1 MIFAVLSTAWII
13 QTGIRLQIL
22 ELQKTFS
29 VEDFRKNK
37 VLNKKA
43 LQEELGLEKEY
54 KNDDDRN
61 DLTALQIK
69 KGFDL
74 CRFTLWMNF
83 VRTRFRSLCFGT
95 G

>member
-22 ELQKTFS
+22 ELQKPFS

-43 LQEELGLEKEY
+43 LQEELGLEKDT
-54 KNDDDRN
+54 KTMMIGMISR
-61 DLTALQIK
+61 LTDQ

-74 CRFTLWMNF
+74 VDYVMDE
-83 VRTRFRSLCFGT
+83 LCQDG
-95 G
+95 GSDRCAWNR

>member
-22 ELQKTFS
+22 ELQNLS

-43 LQEELGLEKEY
+43 LQEELGLEKDT
-54 KNDDDRN
+54 KR
-61 DLTALQIK
+61 
-69 KGFDL
+69 
-74 CRFTLWMNF
+74 
-83 VRTRFRSLCFGT
+83 
-95 G
+95 